1 MSRSRRTAKDAGT
14 RFERLVA
21 DYLAGRL
28 GSDIDRQVKTGSRD
42 TGDIRGVSVAGRG
55 IAIECKDYQGG
66 ARAAQVAARGGDR
79 AQEPRC
85 GLRRGRLEA
94 PRHRH
99 PGRAVRDHDIGDV
112 RGDARGRR
120 QGGIAMECTNI
131 PVEIEAKFKQA
142 TVKGGVAVLQFEV
155 DTEDSAAFDAI
166 RKSGE
171 EVWLSIQSKQ
181 PQILFV
187 SHDGEVTE

>member
-28 GSDIDRQVKTGSRD
+28 GADIDRQVKTGSKD

-55 IAIECKDYQGG
+55 IAIECKDYQGRHELPKWLREAETERRNRG
-66 ARAAQVAARGGDR
+66 A
-79 AQEPRC
+79 EY
-85 GLRRGRLEA
+85 
-94 PRHRH
+94 
-99 PGRAVRDHDIGDV
+99 
-112 RGDARGRR
+112 
-120 QGGIAMECTNI
+120 
-131 PVEIEAKFKQA
+131 
-142 TVKGGVAVLQFEV
+142 GVAVLQFEV

>member
-28 GSDIDRQVKTGSRD
+28 GADIDRQVKTGSHD

-55 IAIECKDYQGG
+55 IAIECKDYQGRHELPKWLREAETERRNRG
-66 ARAAQVAARGGDR
+66 ADYGVVVWK
-79 AQEPRC
+79 
-85 GLRRGRLEA
+85 RRGTAIPGEQFVTMTLETFA
-94 PRHRH
+94 
-99 PGRAVRDHDIGDV
+99 A
-112 RGDARGRR
+112 
-120 QGGIAMECTNI
+120 
-131 PVEIEAKFKQA
+131 
-142 TVKGGVAVLQFEV
+142 FEV